1 MLFIGICGASGSG
14 KSTLAEELATMVN
27 KSILIIN
34 QDAYYKDHPDLSFE
48 ERCLLNYDEPSIFD
62 HDQLLEDVQNLLE
75 GRRVSK
81 KRYDYSHHCRADV
94 PGEYLEPHDVIIV
107 EGIHAFYDARLR
119 TMMDLKLY
127 MHVESDICLLRRIQR
142 DINERGRQIDN
153 ISSQYITTVKPMFD
167 QYIRNYEQYADVIV
181 AGGGKDAKITEILA
195 RIYQQRSAPL
205 SRPEPQKG
213 REKCLKAI
221 RRRKRAGCSMTGPI
235 QRLQRS

>member
-119 TMMDLKLY
+119 AMMDLKLY

-142 DINERGRQIDN
+142 DIKRAWPSDRQHFLAVYHDRQADVRSVYPQLRAIRRRHRRRRRQGRQDHGN
-153 ISSQYITTVKPMFD
+153 P
-167 QYIRNYEQYADVIV
+167 R
-181 AGGGKDAKITEILA
+181 
-195 RIYQQRSAPL
+195 RIYQQRSTPL